1 MPIIG
6 VIDSS
11 KSGNLYF
18 ASYDSIAS
26 TTVGA
31 GGLSSITFNSIPAGY
46 THLQIRYTVRSQFA
60 ANTDIVLLRVNG
72 DSGNNYAAHRLY
84 GDSSS
89 VGANGFVPQSY
100 LLGPDVPASTAA
112 ADNFGVGF
120 WDILDYGNPNKNT
133 TTRAL
138 GGRDM
143 NSVGGNTWLNSAL
156 WLNTAAV
163 TSITFFC
170 GNGFMAQNSTISL
183 YGIKVA

>member
-6 VIDSS
+6 TIDSS
-11 KSGNLYF
+11 KSGNLYA

-31 GGLSSITFNSIPAGY
+31 GGLASITFSSIPAGY

-60 ANTDIVLLRVNG
+60 AGTDIVLLRVNG

-89 VGANGFVPQSY
+89 AGSQGFTPQSY
-100 LLGPDVPASTAA
+100 LLGPDVPAASAA
-112 ADNFGVGF
+112 SNNFGVGF
-120 WDILDYGNPNKNT
+120 WDMLDYSNPNKNT

-163 TSITFFC
+163 TSIIFFC
-170 GNGFMAQNSTISL
+170 GNAAMAEGSTVSL
-183 YGIKVA
+183 YGMKVA

>member
-6 VIDSS
+6 TIASS
-11 KSGNLYF
+11 ISGNLYN

-26 TTVGA
+26 TVVGA
-31 GGLSSITFNSIPAGY
+31 GGLASVTFSSIPSGY

-60 ANTDIVLLRVNG
+60 AGTDIVLLRVNG

-112 ADNFGVGF
+112 ANNFGVGF

-143 NSVGGNTWLNSAL
+143 NNVGGNTWLNSAL
-156 WLNTAAV
+156 WVNTAAV
-163 TSITFFC
+163 TSVQFFC
-170 GNGFMAQNSTISL
+170 GNAAMEQGSTISL